1 MILYRNKMELINKI
15 LIVLNI
21 KACWPSLF
29 LFLLFSSLFFTIQV
43 TFYMYCPCYFFNW

>member
-29 LFLLFSSLFFTIQV
+29 LFLLFSSRFFTIQV
-43 TFYMYCPCYFFNW
+43 TVYMYCPCYFFNW